1 MSSAA
6 LTTNHLPHLRA
17 LLSKW
22 ESKQS
27 TPKGFATPLPK
38 ASNPAAAEGHSDGKD
53 VFVAFRTRPP
63 LEHEAEDKF
72 GPAAPLDDI
81 VRKTES
87 EGGSTN
93 LTEQTGESAEDG
105 PVKVEFC
112 TGISV
117 TSAEPG
123 EFVAHVPGMKVR
135 TQLLVDVFPMLTQK
149 NGF

>member
-38 ASNPAAAEGHSDGKD
+38 TSISAAAEGHPDGKD
-53 VFVAFRTRPP
+53 VLVAFRTRPP

-72 GPAAPLDDI
+72 GPAAPLNDNAT
-81 VRKTES
+81 K
-87 EGGSTN
+87 STN
-93 LTEQTGESAEDG
+93 EGDDVNLTAQDGQSAEDG
-105 PVKVEFC
+105 PAKVEFC
-112 TGISV
+112 MGISV

-135 TQLLVDVFPMLTQK
+135 TQLLVGVFLILTQ
-149 NGF
+149 NDTC